1 MNSDYQIP
9 EPVLFNPIKHHL
21 GFIRDYVRFRAEDE
35 SGKSDFGLVREL
47 KHIGTSVMDVY
58 SGSLSVSKI
67 CREVIV
73 FLYKK
78 RITDRTLF
86 AAWAGMKMN
95 EYRIIMLSD
104 GSEWTLKYRNNSLRF
119 VHIFPARGSRYSF
132 RIKSNTLKSALLYY
146 IKIGKDYITGDDL
159 NSVRPL
165 LGLSPV
171 KDPIDTEAITE
182 MIEILRN

>member
-1 MNSDYQIP
+1 MKPDYQIP
-9 EPVLFNPIKHHL
+9 EPILFNPIKHHL
-21 GFIRDYVRFRAEDE
+21 GFIRDYVKTRTEAE
-35 SGKSDFGLVREL
+35 SIASDLGLMREL

-58 SGSLSVSKI
+58 SGTLSINKI
-67 CREVIV
+67 CREVLNFLSEKKLADRIV
-73 FLYKK
+73 YS
-78 RITDRTLF
+78 TWT
-86 AAWAGMKMN
+86 GMNMN

-104 GSEWTLKYRNNSLRF
+104 TSEWILKYHNNITRF

-159 NSVRPL
+159 NSVRPM

-171 KDPIDTEAITE
+171 KDTIDAEAITE

>member
-1 MNSDYQIP
+1 MITDYQIP
-9 EPVLFNPIKHHL
+9 EPILFNPLKHHL
-21 GFIRDYVRFRAEDE
+21 GFIRDFVKTRSEVE
-35 SGKSDFGLVREL
+35 SMTTDLVLMREM

-58 SGSLSVSKI
+58 SGNLSINRICSEVLSFLSEKSLED
-67 CREVIV
+67 RMV
-73 FLYKK
+73 FSSWTG
-78 RITDRTLF
+78 I
-86 AAWAGMKMN
+86 KMN

-104 GSEWTLKYRNNSLRF
+104 TSEWILKYHDGIGRF

-159 NSVRPL
+159 NSVRPM

-171 KDPIDTEAITE
+171 KNTSDAEAITE